1 MRYLLDTGI
10 LVRLPHRT
18 DPQHQIIRDAL
29 RKLVIDGH
37 SLATARQNVI
47 EFWNVCTRPIS
58 SRGGFELSAAQT
70 LKRLRLI
77 ERRVEVLNEPDSVY
91 QNWKSI
97 VARYSVAG
105 RQVHDAKIAA
115 VMMSHRIKHIITLNV
130 ADFSRYREVTA
141 LLPAEIFV

>member
-1 MRYLLDTGI
+1 M
-10 LVRLPHRT
+10 
-18 DPQHQIIRDAL
+18 
-29 RKLVIDGH
+29 
-37 SLATARQNVI
+37 
-47 EFWNVCTRPIS
+47 
-58 SRGGFELSAAQT
+58 
-70 LKRLRLI
+70 
-77 ERRVEVLNEPDSVY
+77 NEPDSVY